1 MSRFA
6 AIELCRDRLAQVRAH
21 PEVTARFAAARIQE
35 NLIHH
40 ATTRRGNIPSYGAMG
55 DVPIAV
61 TVEGSS
67 VHVSGPDWVLKLAQE
82 KGQVAEWERIIIE
95 TSEQISSGILR

>member
-1 MSRFA
+1 
-6 AIELCRDRLAQVRAH
+6 
-21 PEVTARFAAARIQE
+21 
-35 NLIHH
+35 
-40 ATTRRGNIPSYGAMG
+40 MG

-82 KGQVAEWERIIIE
+82 KGQVAEWERIIAE
-95 TSEQISSGILR
+95 TSEQISAGVLR